1 MLGAVHSGAE
11 LLADGHVVVSNLTL
25 TLTLTLPLPL
35 SLIRH
40 IVVCGEL
47 SGRAF
52 CGQAGSRDAQ
62 IVATGRFDD
71 TAIFGT
77 TTLTSNGPHD
87 IFVTHVTSDGVLDW
101 GEGEWLFNF

>member
-1 MLGAVHSGAE
+1 MRVTPTLTLALAAPTVSKPNPNPSPEPAPGSVCVLGAVHSGAE

-62 IVATGRFDD
+62 IVATGRFDE
-71 TAIFGT
+71 
-77 TTLTSNGPHD
+77 LQP
-87 IFVTHVTSDGVLDW
+87 
-101 GEGEWLFNF
+101 